1 VRNQQLSIVNTVNM
15 EAIEEFCHQIYY
27 RDPYTLMHAEHVA
40 ELMAGL
46 AAEMGMNS
54 DEISLA
60 FIVGLIHDVGKI
72 KTPADILTKPGKL
85 TEEEFEIMQKHA
97 YQGAEIIA
105 GIEGAQ
111 AVLPSMLHHHERYDG
126 KGYPDG
132 LAGENIP
139 LLSRMLAICDSFDAM
154 TTNRCYRGP
163 VDLGLCIEEVKLC
176 AGAQFD
182 PEICRTFVA
191 FLESRFGFGVE

>member
-1 VRNQQLSIVNTVNM
+1 MRNQQLSIVNTVNM

-27 RDPYTLMHAEHVA
+27 RDTYTLMHEEHVA
-40 ELMAGL
+40 ELMSGL

-60 FIVGLIHDVGKI
+60 FIVGLINDVGKI
-72 KTPADILTKPGKL
+72 KTPTDILTKPGKL
-85 TEEEFEIMQKHA
+85 TEEEFEVMQKHA

-132 LAGENIP
+132 LAGECIP

-154 TTNRCYRGP
+154 TTKRCYRGS

-176 AGAQFD
+176 SGTQFD
-182 PEICRTFVA
+182 PEICQMFVG
-191 FLESRFGFGVE
+191 FLKSRFGFAAE